1 MKELCSLQK
10 GIVKKAIFDEIFTA
24 KTKKVVNQKRR
35 APVFCIVNYEFRQFF
50 GKIADIWVCE
60 LIKVVLI

>member
-10 GIVKKAIFDEIFTA
+10 GTVKKAIFDEIFIA
-24 KTKKVVNQKRR
+24 KTKKVVSQKRR
-35 APVFCIVNYEFRQFF
+35 VPIFYIVIYEFRQFF